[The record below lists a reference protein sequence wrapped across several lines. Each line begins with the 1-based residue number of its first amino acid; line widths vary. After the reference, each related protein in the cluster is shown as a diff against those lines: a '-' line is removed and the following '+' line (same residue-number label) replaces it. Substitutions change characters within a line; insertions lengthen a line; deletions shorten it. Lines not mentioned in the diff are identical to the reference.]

1 MTRVFPEAPASPA
14 IRGLK
19 EYLVEVLERADIPD
33 EKVERAMMR
42 ALVSTPRE
50 WFLPDEAARDA
61 FENISLP
68 ISFDQVSGRPSL
80 VVRMISLLGIRQYD
94 RVLEI
99 GCGSGYAAALM
110 TSLGANVFAI
120 ESVKGLAQ
128 ATRKVLDKHGL
139 QNVILSVAD
148 GSKGLPEHAP
158 FDSIVIST
166 PWDEPGALLGQLAPN
181 GRLVMVQKT
190 LSGPGRLTIYTR
202 SGEEFVTQQ
211 FESVGIDEL

>member
-19 EYLVEVLERADIPD
+19 EYLVEVLEKADIPD
-33 EKVERAMMR
+33 DKVERAMMR
-42 ALVSTPRE
+42 ALVSIPRE
-50 WFLPDEAARDA
+50 RFLPEDAVRDA

-80 VVRMISLLGIRQYD
+80 VVRMISLMNIRQYD

-110 TSLGANVFAI
+110 ASLGANVFAI
-120 ESVKGLAQ
+120 ECVKGLAQ
-128 ATRKVLDKHGL
+128 ATRKVLDRHGL

-148 GSKGLPEHAP
+148 GVKGLQEHAP
-158 FDSIVIST
+158 FDSILIST
-166 PWDEPGALLGQLAPN
+166 PWEEPGVLLSQLAPN

-190 LSGPGRLTIYTR
+190 LTGPGRLTVYLKN
-202 SGEEFVTQQ
+202 GAEFICQQ
-211 FESVGIDEL
+211 FESVGADEL